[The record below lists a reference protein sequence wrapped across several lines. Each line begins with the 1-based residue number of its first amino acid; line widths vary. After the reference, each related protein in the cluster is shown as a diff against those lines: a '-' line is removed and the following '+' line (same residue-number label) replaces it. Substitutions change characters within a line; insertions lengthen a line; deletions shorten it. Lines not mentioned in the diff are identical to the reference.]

1 MVPGTFEVCWQCLSD
16 KAGQQPAN
24 AQQLLS
30 EVDGDGHETEAPVEV
45 EESPAPPEILKPEA
59 DVEPPKPE
67 AVVEEDEEELAGK
80 CPRCG
85 STRLIP
91 DVTVE
96 ASEGKLR
103 VAVSGDPEAL
113 IFKDWLYGE
122 ANAFICGKC
131 GHIELRVVNPGELYE
146 HYQKSRGLDR
156 PFDARKFS
164 PINCRACGMLMSG
177 KLAACPHCGASQM
190 D

>member
-91 DVTVE
+91 DVTERPTPLFAESADILNCESSIQGSFTSTTRSLVGWT
-96 ASEGKLR
+96 APST
-103 VAVSGDPEAL
+103 PES
-113 IFKDWLYGE
+113 
-122 ANAFICGKC
+122 
-131 GHIELRVVNPGELYE
+131 
-146 HYQKSRGLDR
+146 SRPSIVGL
-156 PFDARKFS
+156 AE
-164 PINCRACGMLMSG
+164 C
-177 KLAACPHCGASQM
+177 
-190 D
+190 